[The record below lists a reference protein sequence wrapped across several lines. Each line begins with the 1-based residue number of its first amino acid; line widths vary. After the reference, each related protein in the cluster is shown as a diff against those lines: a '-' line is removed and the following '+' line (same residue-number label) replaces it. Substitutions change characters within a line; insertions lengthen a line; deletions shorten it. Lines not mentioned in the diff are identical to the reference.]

1 MKISKLHHCVYALN
15 YHLVL
20 VTKYRRKCL
29 TAPMLAEFEV
39 QAKERCA
46 AWGGRLIEANGE
58 PDHVHLL
65 IELPPTAALAEFVNA
80 LKTGTSRRLRTMF
93 AQELA
98 GVYSKPVLDN
108 ISNTKPLQKAQRLS
122 RQTDGSAIGPSPPR
136 KRAAKAF
143 NQAITAA
150 K

>member
-1 MKISKLHHCVYALN
+1 MQISKLHHCVYALN

-80 LKTGTSRRLRTMF
+80 LKTGTSRRLRTIF

-98 GVYSKPVLDN
+98 GVYSKPVLWHL
-108 ISNTKPLQKAQRLS
+108 PLQP
-122 RQTDGSAIGPSPPR
+122 IGAALPPGR
-136 KRAAKAF
+136 KRPTQMDGAPR
-143 NQAITAA
+143 AIRVDICAREILPPLFV
-150 K
+150 

>member
-1 MKISKLHHCVYALN
+1 MQISKLHHCVYALN

-20 VTKYRRKCL
+20 VTKFRRKCL

-80 LKTGTSRRLRTMF
+80 LKTG
-93 AQELA
+93 
-98 GVYSKPVLDN
+98 
-108 ISNTKPLQKAQRLS
+108 
-122 RQTDGSAIGPSPPR
+122 SPR
-136 KRAAKAF
+136 FQCNK
-143 NQAITAA
+143 
-150 K
+150 

>member
-1 MKISKLHHCVYALN
+1 MQISKLHHCVYALN

-29 TAPMLAEFEV
+29 TAPMLAEFEL

-65 IELPPTAALAEFVNA
+65 IELRRALF
-80 LKTGTSRRLRTMF
+80 LSCLSGSD
-93 AQELA
+93 
-98 GVYSKPVLDN
+98 VL
-108 ISNTKPLQKAQRLS
+108 TR
-122 RQTDGSAIGPSPPR
+122 
-136 KRAAKAF
+136 
-143 NQAITAA
+143 
-150 K
+150 